1 MGMILLLL
9 KHIYKIIR
17 RLDMKSKEK
26 FIDKLMSMTED
37 DIQEYIKKNG
47 KNNSNDQ
54 LFVFQWDNINPRKKT
69 TNNK

>member
-1 MGMILLLL
+1 
-9 KHIYKIIR
+9 
-17 RLDMKSKEK
+17 MKSKEK

-54 LFVFQWDNINPRKKT
+54 LFVFQWDNINPKKKT

>member
-1 MGMILLLL
+1 MGMILPLL

-17 RLDMKSKEK
+17 RLDMESKEK

>member
-17 RLDMKSKEK
+17 RLDMESKEK